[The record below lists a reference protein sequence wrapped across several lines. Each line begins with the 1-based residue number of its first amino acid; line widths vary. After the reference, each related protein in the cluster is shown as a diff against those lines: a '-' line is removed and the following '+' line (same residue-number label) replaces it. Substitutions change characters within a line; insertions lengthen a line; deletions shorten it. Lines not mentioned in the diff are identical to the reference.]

1 VIADVPSAAFVDG
14 ADRQAWAEVAQNQ
27 ADSDAPVAFAR
38 AAPADPD
45 LDDAASPAW
54 TAAAVDSADLVAL
67 AADRVYQAG
76 MADMAADC
84 RRADFPA
91 GCNPADCPVHT
102 ADDCSRGGCMEDE
115 ADDNFAGDNANRRDS
130 PDG

>member
-1 VIADVPSAAFVDG
+1 MIADVPSAAFVDG

-38 AAPADPD
+38 AAPA
-45 LDDAASPAW
+45 
-54 TAAAVDSADLVAL
+54 DSADLVAL